1 MEAIFSLTFKLMS
14 ILFIF
19 CRERGVGTVLCMCLC
34 VCRGNCVCVCVCRG
48 NCVYVC
54 PLGCGVKLS

>member
-19 CRERGVGTVLCMCLC
+19 CRERGVGTVLCVC
-34 VCRGNCVCVCVCRG
+34 VCVGETLCVCVCVCVRWDVVS
-48 NCVYVC
+48 NSADSHVAV
-54 PLGCGVKLS
+54 